1 MTKLLEEID
10 HAFNNGT
17 DNETQRK
24 RRRTAQDARRTYLSA
39 AATDR

>member
-17 DNETQRK
+17 DNETQRNDGG
-24 RRRTAQDARRTYLSA
+24 RHRMHAVLIYPIRSCYR
-39 AATDR
+39 